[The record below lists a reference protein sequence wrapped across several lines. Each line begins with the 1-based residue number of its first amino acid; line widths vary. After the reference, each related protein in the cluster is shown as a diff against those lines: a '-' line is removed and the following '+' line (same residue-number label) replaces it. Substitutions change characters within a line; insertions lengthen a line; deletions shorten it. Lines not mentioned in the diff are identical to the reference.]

1 MNATELKVV
10 FKGEDW
16 TFNKKFLV
24 YEEFTL
30 KDQDPKVQECIKDAQ
45 DCIKLTPEDVSFR
58 ITKVLQ

>member
-1 MNATELKVV
+1 MSATELKVV

-30 KDQDPKVQECIKDAQ
+30 SDQDPKVQECIKDAQ
-45 DCIKLTPEDVSFR
+45 DCIKLTPDDVSFR
-58 ITKVLQ
+58 ITKVIQ